1 MSALSILA
9 VSLAVVA
16 AVTTGLRAQMLK
28 PDFSPWPDAP
38 RCVRW
43 ASAGL
48 SIVLATYAWAVV
60 QGYRATSGE
69 VAILAALALY
79 SVLLWANLLRQ
90 VRAEGPRGEGPS
102 SGN

>member
-9 VSLAVVA
+9 VILAVVA

-43 ASAGL
+43 ASFGL
-48 SIVLATYAWAVV
+48 SLVLATYAWAVI
-60 QGYRATSGE
+60 QGYRATTGE
-69 VAILAALALY
+69 VAILAALAGY
-79 SVLLWANLLRQ
+79 SALLWANLLRQ
-90 VRAEGPRGEGPS
+90 VRAAD
-102 SGN
+102 